1 MHLRDTQ
8 TGSSS
13 LPFTPKSHTAII
25 LKAVG
30 TYRFEDR
37 QGVEFSVVVTGNVP
51 VVLPISVSRHVT
63 GGSGGGTTTSNVIYA
78 V

>member
-8 TGSSS
+8 TGSGS

-25 LKAVG
+25 LKAAG
-30 TYRFEDR
+30 TYKFEDR
-37 QGVEFSVVVTGNVP
+37 QGVQFDVVVTGTVP

-63 GGSGGGTTTSNVIYA
+63 GGSGNGTNPANVIYA

>member
-8 TGSSS
+8 TGSGA
-13 LPFTPKSHTAII
+13 LPFTPKSHSAII
-25 LKAVG
+25 LKATG

-51 VVLPISVSRHVT
+51 LMLPISVMRHVT
-63 GGSGGGTTTSNVIYA
+63 GGAGAGNTTSNVIYA